1 MAEHKGTDDQAVED
15 TVVESDGAPRE
26 KAYRVERRQS
36 RRPLVPPPVAG
47 AAAALARRTQLD
59 ELRGAEVGAEVGAL
73 VGAFV
78 GASVGAF
85 VGTFV
90 GTFVYWAKFIFL

>member
-36 RRPLVPPPVAG
+36 RAAMGLNSLAGKLVFG
-47 AAAALARRTQLD
+47 
-59 ELRGAEVGAEVGAL
+59 
-73 VGAFV
+73 
-78 GASVGAF
+78 SVGGCLLVVLACLF
-85 VGTFV
+85 ARSLAMCIHRHATEGRGHT
-90 GTFVYWAKFIFL
+90 